1 MKKHLPFCLILL
13 ALAVPLSGQGTTEK
27 ATESKTSVVASTS
40 WTAAFA
46 DLGGLDDVAH
56 IAPANL
62 IHPPEYEITVSDV
75 IQINRADYFIYAGYE
90 RMMQSMGD
98 SIKKDSDSMIQIHT
112 NNSVENVKA
121 QALKIAQI
129 MGTEEKSAPRVA
141 RYEEAVK
148 TGAQRAKELGLTELN
163 VYCHSMQVYLAKDL
177 GLSVAGTFGPGP
189 LSAAQIAEVAKGGY
203 GLIIDNIHNPI
214 ASPLLEVSK
223 ESRLVVWRNFP
234 ESGNKN
240 SLQTMVQANIDALLD
255 I

>member
-141 RYEEAVK
+141 RSEI
-148 TGAQRAKELGLTELN
+148 GRAH
-163 VYCHSMQVYLAKDL
+163 V
-177 GLSVAGTFGPGP
+177 
-189 LSAAQIAEVAKGGY
+189 
-203 GLIIDNIHNPI
+203 
-214 ASPLLEVSK
+214 
-223 ESRLVVWRNFP
+223 
-234 ESGNKN
+234 
-240 SLQTMVQANIDALLD
+240 
-255 I
+255 